1 MYVMLATHT
10 SLAQQSLVEVRACRW
25 AGYGY
30 WYWFS
35 RGAPDGLADTA

>member
-1 MYVMLATHT
+1 MSAISAAHT
-10 SLAQQSLVEVRACRW
+10 IVAQPSLVGMRACRW

-35 RGAPDGLADTA
+35 RGAPGGPAKMA

>member
-1 MYVMLATHT
+1 MPIHANHTAHTDQPWLAG
-10 SLAQQSLVEVRACRW
+10 VRACRW

-35 RGAPDGLADTA
+35 HGAPGGMATMA

>member
-1 MYVMLATHT
+1 MFAMSATHT
-10 SLAQQSLVEVRACRW
+10 IVAQQSLVGMRACRW

-35 RGAPDGLADTA
+35 HGAPDGPAKTA